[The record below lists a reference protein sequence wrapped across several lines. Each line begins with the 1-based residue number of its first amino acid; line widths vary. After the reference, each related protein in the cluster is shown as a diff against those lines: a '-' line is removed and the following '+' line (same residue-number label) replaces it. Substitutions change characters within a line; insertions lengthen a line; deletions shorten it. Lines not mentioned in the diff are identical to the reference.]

1 MSETYCPQGLDS
13 FVALTRIQHVNGA
26 KDLKQWSVDFPHA
39 YKTIALHPSSS
50 EVANIC
56 FLNPVDNQPYKC
68 QILVQPFGSRR
79 APANWGRVV
88 TFLQFLARRL
98 LSLVVGAYVDD
109 VFCSEGGFLAK
120 SGFWAFKRL
129 CAILGLITSDRKDQ
143 PPSTS
148 MHLLGAEVTL
158 LKQAIR
164 TSATTERAQKLWDE
178 IAGILRTSSLSPAGA
193 SKLRGGLGFY
203 TSLLMGRLGRGMMG
217 PLIRRQYGKYART
230 LTTELRRDLLWWC
243 NAVRILP
250 PRTIPLN
257 LHSPMGAHSDAQG
270 HGHVATRALFPF
282 DVSISTHLPKW
293 FLEMAFA
300 SEAESPIYL
309 FELAAT
315 ILTACEVANRS
326 DGYHRTCVLC
336 IDNKAALAAL
346 IKGSSSSA
354 LGAVLVNL
362 FWSVAARCP
371 VVWWFEYVNTKVN
384 AADPPSRVCDA
395 PLGMECT
402 RTSGEVPPEFSRLF
416 SPWSVLH
423 RESTLLN
430 K

>member
-1 MSETYCPQGLDS
+1 MLGIVARRIQNGWLSEPTPVSEADLNTTIPSPRFCIAEHHGIQEPKFRLIDDLTKSNVNKTVEMSETYCPQGLDS

-26 KDLKQWSVDFPHA
+26 KDLKQWSVDFSHA

-158 LKQAIR
+158 MKQAIR

-203 TSLLMGRLGRGMMG
+203 TSLLMGRLGR
-217 PLIRRQYGKYART
+217 
-230 LTTELRRDLLWWC
+230 
-243 NAVRILP
+243 
-250 PRTIPLN
+250 
-257 LHSPMGAHSDAQG
+257 
-270 HGHVATRALFPF
+270 
-282 DVSISTHLPKW
+282 
-293 FLEMAFA
+293 
-300 SEAESPIYL
+300 
-309 FELAAT
+309 
-315 ILTACEVANRS
+315 
-326 DGYHRTCVLC
+326 
-336 IDNKAALAAL
+336 
-346 IKGSSSSA
+346 
-354 LGAVLVNL
+354 
-362 FWSVAARCP
+362 
-371 VVWWFEYVNTKVN
+371 
-384 AADPPSRVCDA
+384 
-395 PLGMECT
+395 
-402 RTSGEVPPEFSRLF
+402 
-416 SPWSVLH
+416 
-423 RESTLLN
+423 
-430 K
+430 